1 MENKNNPNLNLETF
15 VSLLIEEK
23 GFENVDPEIEEQLKA
38 DLLKRVEDRIN
49 VAIIN
54 NLPKEKMEEFNN
66 LLDDAKQDEI
76 QDYCNKNISGL
87 DEIIA
92 KELMSFR
99 STYLNL

>member
-1 MENKNNPNLNLETF
+1 MENKDNPNLNLETF
-15 VSLLIEEK
+15 VSLLLEEK
-23 GFENVDPEIEEQLKA
+23 GFENVDPEVEEQLKS

-49 VAIIN
+49 AVILS
-54 NLPKEKMEEFNN
+54 NLPKEKIDEFNE
-66 LLDDAKQDEI
+66 LLDNASQDEI
-76 QDYCNKNISGL
+76 QNYCNENISGL

>member
-54 NLPKEKMEEFNN
+54 NLPKEKMTEFNE
-66 LLDDAKQDEI
+66 LLDNANQDEI

-92 KELMSFR
+92 QELMSFR
-99 STYLNL
+99 ATYLNL

>member
-15 VSLLIEEK
+15 ASLLIEEK

-54 NLPKEKMEEFNN
+54 NLPKEKMEEFNS
-66 LLDDAKQDEI
+66 LLDDANQDEI

-99 STYLNL
+99 LTYLNL